1 MAGIYDLL
9 FGGGAGGGAGRGP
22 MSLTPAFATPAGV
35 PPGVAAAASPAAGA
49 GGFGGFLEN
58 LPGHLQN
65 PLVAAGLGIGGGL
78 MSSADQGGTFG
89 QGLRAGV
96 GGGLGSYIGAQ
107 GLLKQREE
115 EEERK
120 RTMQEL
126 IDRLSDVAGRARGGG
141 AMAPAAGGGG
151 VGPGVLS
158 SYGGLI

>member
-35 PPGVAAAASPAAGA
+35 PPGGPAPAAGGGGGFMQAMNNPYVAAA
-49 GGFGGFLEN
+49 
-58 LPGHLQN
+58 
-65 PLVAAGLGIGGGL
+65 LGIGGGL
-78 MSSADQGGTFG
+78 LSSADQGGTFG

-126 IDRLSDVAGRARGGG
+126 IDRLGDVAGRARGGG
-141 AMAPAAGGGG
+141 AMAPTAGGGG